1 MSASPL
7 LVQKVCQELTAS
19 GRLVEAGFDAL
30 RSLVIPA
37 HATPNQV
44 AAMRVAF
51 FSGASLVFDALM
63 AGLDDGEEATDADL
77 QRMSA
82 LQAELSKFQAE
93 FAQAVTTRGTA

>member
-7 LVQKVCQELTAS
+7 LVQAAFRDLTAN

-30 RSLVIPA
+30 RSLVIPS
-37 HATPNQV
+37 HASPSQV
-44 AAMRVAF
+44 SAMRIAF
-51 FSGASLVFDALM
+51 FSGASLVFGALM
-63 AGLDDGEEATDADL
+63 VELDDGEEAADADM

>member
-7 LVQKVCQELTAS
+7 LVQKVCQDLTAR

-30 RSLVIPA
+30 RSLVIPP
-37 HATPNQV
+37 HASADQV
-44 AAMRVAF
+44 AAMRMAF

-63 AGLDDGEEATDADL
+63 AGLDDGEEATDADM
-77 QRMSA
+77 QRMAA
-82 LQAELSKFQAE
+82 LEAELSRFQAQ